1 MNTMWAAGVAALV
14 LAAAPTGQQGGDQP
28 LTVGTIRFYRP
39 ASATTTIEGVCEVRL
54 PVLLRSAAQGGR
66 YRFEVSVLDTAG
78 LELQKSD
85 WMRDVPPVARTRGA
99 TVLESFSF
107 SAAPGR
113 YRVRL
118 RVTPSSGPAVER
130 ELSVDA
136 FRAAPAMSDLLLATE
151 VRQAAS
157 DSEPLGPG
165 EVRRGALVLRTAP
178 APRLTPT
185 DASLTFY
192 AELYPR
198 SGAAATGRF
207 HAEVLGSDGH
217 TVVRTA
223 ERPVS
228 VGTTGG
234 VISSSLD
241 LTGLPEGSYNFRMS
255 LVLGDTTLEN
265 EAPFIM
271 SALATA
277 PVAVADAPAGS
288 STVAGGGTASG
299 DMFDEAD
306 EARLDSLFDPLVY
319 LAQTPRDLSLYR
331 TLTVDGKRRF
341 LKQFW
346 SQRDPTPAT
355 PDNRLRDEFYRGVA
369 YANSAFR
376 ESGRANTPGWNSDR
390 GRIYL
395 KNGRPDEFLDRPAAS
410 PRPFTVW
417 KYTRGRGQ
425 WYVFMD
431 QTGLGNYALIG
442 TNDRREPSRQGWQR
456 ILGGDGTREAYQFLN
471 LDLRELQELNIN
483 P

>member
-1 MNTMWAAGVAALV
+1 MNVMWAAGAAALV
-14 LAAAPTGQQGGDQP
+14 MAVAPTGQQGGEEP
-28 LTVGTIRFYRP
+28 LTVGALRFYRP

-54 PVLLRSAAQGGR
+54 PVLLRGMGQGGR
-66 YRFEVSVLDTAG
+66 YRFEVSVVDTAG
-78 LELQKSD
+78 LELQRSD
-85 WMRDVPPVARTRGA
+85 WMRDVPAVARTRGA
-99 TVLESFSF
+99 TVVESFSF

-118 RVTPSSGPAVER
+118 KVTPSSGTPVER
-130 ELSVDA
+130 ELTVDA
-136 FRAAPAMSDLLLATE
+136 FRAAPAMSDLLLATA
-151 VRQAAS
+151 VRQPAS

-165 EVRRGALVLRTAP
+165 EIRRAGLVMRTAP

-185 DASLTFY
+185 DAALTWY

-198 SGAAATGRF
+198 TGGVATGQF
-207 HAEVLGSDGH
+207 HAEVLAADDH
-217 TVVRTA
+217 VVVRTPD
-223 ERPVS
+223 RPVS
-228 VGTTGG
+228 VDASGG
-234 VISSSLD
+234 LTRGSLD
-241 LTGLPEGSYNFRMS
+241 LTGLPEGQYRFRMV
-255 LVLGDTTLEN
+255 LRLGDTTLVN
-265 EAPFIM
+265 DAPFMM
-271 SALATA
+271 SSLATMA
-277 PVAVADAPAGS
+277 TAAGAADPAVAAEAD
-288 STVAGGGTASG
+288 VAASG
-299 DMFDEAD
+299 DMFDQAD
-306 EARLDSLFDPLVY
+306 EARLDSLFGPLIY
-319 LAQTPRDLSLYR
+319 LAQTPRDLGLYR

-355 PDNRLRDEFYRGVA
+355 PDNPARDEFYRGVA
-369 YANSAFR
+369 YANTTFH

-395 KNGRPDEFLDRPAAS
+395 KNGRPDETLDRPAAS

-456 ILGGDGTREAYQFLN
+456 ILGGDGTRDAYQFLN